1 MTNFQSMLLS
11 SAATSDA
18 ATSATI
24 LGPLAILAVGVAI
37 VLGMILVLR
46 LNAFFALIT
55 AALAVS
61 LLAPGDLAIKA
72 VRVADAFGVTAGKIG
87 ISIAMAA
94 VIGSAMTASGAADRI
109 VAAIL
114 RAFGQKRAPMALAT
128 SGFVL
133 SVPVFFDTVFYL
145 LCPLARSTYRRTGVH
160 YLRYLLALGAGG
172 TATHT
177 LVPPTPGP
185 LAAAENLQV
194 DIGLMMLIGAAV
206 GVPSTIAGLAF
217 AAWVDR
223 RLPLAAPPTFDEQD
237 QLPHEHAVLPG
248 LLLSLLPILLPVG
261 LIAGHAIAMQ
271 ADPAGFA
278 DGQLAWLA
286 VAGNPNIALM
296 LSAAVALL
304 TYVLRRRPSRNDVT
318 KMVEE
323 SLLSAGVIILITA
336 AGGAFGA
343 MLKDANVGDAVQAI
357 FADKQGAA
365 GIALLLLAFATASMM
380 KLSQG
385 STTVAMITASGM
397 IYAMISEVQTDGS
410 VHYLEL
416 GYHRAYLASAVG
428 CGAMVAAWMN
438 DSGFWVFCRMGG
450 LSESE
455 GLRTWTP
462 ITSIM
467 GFAGLAG
474 TIVMAQLWP
483 LV

>member
-1 MTNFQSMLLS
+1 MTSCDVLFLWGAASTVNPAAS
-11 SAATSDA
+11 SIA
-18 ATSATI
+18 
-24 LGPLAILAVGVAI
+24 GPLAILAVGVAI

-55 AALAVS
+55 AALVVS
-61 LLAPGDLAIKA
+61 LLAPGDLALKA
-72 VRVADAFGVTAGKIG
+72 VRVADAFGLTAGKIG
-87 ISIAMAA
+87 IAIAMAA

-109 VAAIL
+109 VGAIL
-114 RAFGQKRAPMALAT
+114 GLLGQKRAATALAA

-133 SVPVFFDTVFYL
+133 SIPVFFDTVFYL
-145 LCPLARSTYRRTGVH
+145 LCPLARSTYRRTGKQ

-185 LAAAENLQV
+185 LATSQNLGV
-194 DIGLMMLIGAAV
+194 DIGLMMLVGAAV
-206 GVPSTIAGLAF
+206 GIPSTLAGLAF
-217 AAWVDR
+217 AAWIDR
-223 RLPLAAPPTFDEQD
+223 RMPLATPPVFDERE
-237 QLPHEHAVLPG
+237 QLPHENAVLPG
-248 LLLSLLPILLPVG
+248 LFMSLLPIVLPVL

-271 ADPAGFA
+271 VDPQEFA
-278 DGQLAWLA
+278 DGNLAWLA

-296 LSAAVALL
+296 LSAALAML
-304 TYVLRRRPSRNDVT
+304 TYVLRRRPSKSDLSA
-318 KMVEE
+318 MVEE
-323 SLLSAGVIILITA
+323 SLLSAGVIVLITS

-343 MLKDANVGDAVQAI
+343 MLKEANVGGAVQAI
-357 FADKQGAA
+357 FSGEQRAA
-365 GIALLLLAFATASMM
+365 GMVLLFLAFAMASMM

-397 IYAMISEVQTDGS
+397 MNAMIADES
-410 VHYLEL
+410 L
-416 GYHRAYLASAVG
+416 GYHRVYLATAIG

-455 GLRTWTP
+455 GLRAWTP
-462 ITSIM
+462 LTSIM
-467 GFAGLAG
+467 GFAGLAA
-474 TIVMAQLWP
+474 TAAMAMIWP